1 VLFDGPNGLEQR
13 GDQSIDMRTDNRSS
27 TTVIEWYCS
36 LIHGQAIDRRDAG
49 RPQRAP
55 HHRQ

>member
-1 VLFDGPNGLEQR
+1 LEQR
-13 GDQSIDMRTDNRSS
+13 CDQSIDMHTDNRSP
-27 TTVIEWYCS
+27 TTVIQTCLEWYCS